1 MNIKLPDPD
10 LTAYRW
16 EHKGDKN
23 LNEMSHSYIRVQ
35 ECIKVCAHRALC
47 GFRKADTKMRMFS
60 AWCWERARARGEGDD
75 RGWDGWMASPTL
87 WTWVWASSGS
97 WWWTGRPRVLQ
108 SMGSPRV
115 GQDWTTT
122 DMVDDFPAVLN
133 IKTEQC
139 KRLWGQMKWIKTGI
153 RLTYP
158 APSVGRRKHQTHGTP
173 VFSYNLT
180 KKVEIWRTSLAFQ
193 WPRIRFL
200 RQGVRV
206 PSLIGDLRYHIPRGA
221 KTKTSNR
228 SSIVTNSIKSF
239 FLRNGSH

>member
-1 MNIKLPDPD
+1 MGRTDIETGTLATWCKE
-10 LTAYRW
+10 LTHWKTPR
-16 EHKGDKN
+16 
-23 LNEMSHSYIRVQ
+23 
-35 ECIKVCAHRALC
+35 
-47 GFRKADTKMRMFS
+47 
-60 AWCWERARARGEGDD
+60 CWERLKVGEEGHNK
-75 RGWDGWMASPTL
+75 GWDGWMASPTR
-87 WTWVWASSGS
+87 WIWVWASSGS

-239 FLRNGSH
+239 FWEMVNI